1 MFGET
6 CVSSF
11 WFGFGNSS
19 FIWSAWSVARV
30 LLVIAGSI
38 VLPATLGFWSRG
50 LSSAW
55 FLGIVGFVVYF
66 WVAGSLVPPAT

>member
-19 FIWSAWSVARV
+19 FICSAWSVARV
-30 LLVIAGSI
+30 LLLITGSD
-38 VLPATLGFWSRG
+38 
-50 LSSAW
+50 W